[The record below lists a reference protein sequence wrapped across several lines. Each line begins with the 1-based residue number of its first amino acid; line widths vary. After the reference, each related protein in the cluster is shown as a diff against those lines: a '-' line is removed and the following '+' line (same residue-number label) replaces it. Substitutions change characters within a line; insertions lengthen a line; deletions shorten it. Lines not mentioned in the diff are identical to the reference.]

1 MDTLVQI
8 SPFLGHARTNSNNVV
23 RVYDFIGTF
32 QIIDQDTNEIKGSVQ
47 IQRLSKTQKLFTFPN
62 TRTPLLIEETAESE
76 GGIGA
81 GCWLSGI
88 CLSTWLMNNP
98 NIFKGKRVLELG
110 SGIGLC
116 GIVTSCLDNV
126 VEVNMTDM
134 YKALTDTMKSNIEH
148 NQHLIQTPPTIQKY
162 DWKVNR
168 EATPYDII
176 IASDCVYHNT
186 RHYFKQA
193 LLTNIKPN
201 GKIIL
206 VNPPDHSR
214 PGIDEFLYEMAEV
227 GDVQVQHLTI
237 KMNDEFH
244 KALMLVI
251 VDMCTNSVVMNVN

>member
-23 RVYDFIGTF
+23 RVYDFVGSF
-32 QIIDQDTNEIKGSVQ
+32 QIIDQDTNDLIGSVR
-47 IQRLSKTQKLFTFPN
+47 IERVSKTQKRFTFPN
-62 TRTPLLIEETAESE
+62 RHESLLIEETLESE

-88 CLSTWLMNNP
+88 ALSTWIMNNP
-98 NIFKGKRVLELG
+98 DILQGKRILELG
-110 SGIGLC
+110 SGVGLC

-134 YKALTDTMKSNIEH
+134 YKALTNTMKNNIKH
-148 NQHLIQTPPTIQKY
+148 NQHLIKTIPTIQCY
-162 DWKVNR
+162 NWKVNR
-168 EATPYDII
+168 DATPYDII

-186 RHYFKQA
+186 RKDFKQA
-193 LLTNIKPN
+193 ILANIKPN

-214 PGIDEFLYEMAEV
+214 PGIDEFLYEIAEM
-227 GDVQVQHLTI
+227 GDVHVKHLTI
-237 KMNDEFH
+237 KMNDVYH

-251 VDMCTNSVVMNVN
+251 IDMY

>member
-8 SPFLGHARTNSNNVV
+8 SPFLGHARTKSDNVV
-23 RVYDFIGTF
+23 RVYDFVGSF
-32 QIIDQDTNEIKGSVQ
+32 QVIDQDIQDTKEINGSVH
-47 IQRLSKTQKLFTFPN
+47 IERVSKTQKQFTFPN
-62 TRTPLLIEETAESE
+62 TNKSLLIEETQECE

-88 CLSTWLMNNP
+88 CLSTWLVNNP
-98 NIFKGKRVLELG
+98 NIFQGKRVLELG
-110 SGIGLC
+110 SGVGLC
-116 GIVTSCLDNV
+116 GIITSCLDNV
-126 VEVNMTDM
+126 IEVNMTDM
-134 YKALTDTMKSNIEH
+134 FKALTDTMKYNVHH
-148 NQHLIQTPPTIQKY
+148 NQHLIKTIPTIQRY
-162 DWKVNR
+162 NWKVNR
-168 EATPYDII
+168 EATPYDVI

-186 RHYFKQA
+186 RKDFKQA

-214 PGIDEFLYEMAEV
+214 PGIDEFLYEMSEV
-227 GDVQVQHLTI
+227 GDVQVKHLTI

-251 VDMCTNSVVMNVN
+251 VDMHE